1 MQPLSDHIQITTSN
15 YRGRT
20 VFTHEYWYYEKKYS
34 WEATAFIAHCLS
46 QWEDR
51 FEHLLD
57 FWEEG
62 HNPIELEIVDYWGP
76 KFVERFGKEF
86 PQCDADWYRNVF
98 RAELRSLVLPRKLIE
113 EYLIRCGSEEW
124 ETEENLQKYLKGF
137 SPYFGAD
144 IKPLPSDWLN
154 IGCDKGGSSLKL
166 SDDILRLA
174 KDMDIN
180 RVVKIISWILGGFT
194 KKFDIFYPD
203 SKNNIKINTGLCNT
217 LSKNSPEFFGTCK
230 LSGEW
235 FKELYKAKFL
245 SIRIPERLLKPLFT
259 PYAQG

>member
-1 MQPLSDHIQITTSN
+1 MRQLSDHIQITTSN

-20 VFTHEYWYYEKKYS
+20 VFTREYWYYEEKYS

-62 HNPIELEIVDYWGP
+62 HNPIELEVVDYWGP

-98 RAELRSLVLPRKLIE
+98 RAKLRSLVLPRNLIE
-113 EYLIRCGSEEW
+113 EYFEISEILKDEP
-124 ETEENLQKYLKGF
+124 EREEYARQYLERF
-137 SPYFGAD
+137 SPYLGTD

-154 IGCDKGGSSLKL
+154 IGRDKGGECLKL

-174 KDMDIN
+174 KNMDIN
-180 RVVKIISWILGGFT
+180 RVVKIVSWILSGFI
-194 KKFDIFYPD
+194 KNFEIFEP
-203 SKNNIKINTGLCNT
+203 
-217 LSKNSPEFFGTCK
+217 
-230 LSGEW
+230 
-235 FKELYKAKFL
+235 A
-245 SIRIPERLLKPLFT
+245 
-259 PYAQG
+259 